1 MVKKGLGKGL
11 SALIKEDVI
20 TSVNSTNLDE
30 NKVIQVDI
38 NKIQPDEN
46 QPRKQFNQENL
57 EELANSIKSVGIINP
72 IIVRQKGEF
81 YEIIS
86 GERRWRACRIAG
98 IRKIPIIIREYSE
111 LERVEISLIENIQ
124 RQDLNP
130 IEEALTFK
138 RLQDEFNLS
147 HEEISEKVG
156 KNRTTI
162 TNSLR
167 LLKLDDKVQ
176 DLLINQQ
183 ISTGNVRPLLALK
196 DKDKQFELA
205 KKIIAEQLSVR
216 QTETLVKSLL
226 ENQKQEQINNQKVK
240 NVIYENI
247 KKELNQLLGTKVDI
261 KAGKNK
267 GKIEIEYYSEE
278 ELDRIVCLFKNKL

>member
-57 EELANSIKSVGIINP
+57 EELANSIKSVGVINP